1 VRILVVDDDPS
12 VQTALRILLARD
24 GYTVATAGNGVQA
37 LEIFADESFD
47 LVVLDWMM
55 PEMDG
60 LEACRR
66 MREKSAVPILMLTAR
81 SSESDKVRVLDAGAD
96 DYVTKPFGPREF
108 LARVRA
114 LVRRSETAGR
124 KVERRMVVG
133 DLAID
138 PETGQVTVGERQ
150 VAVTPTEMRLL
161 ASLAVQP
168 GQVRSPRELA
178 RDLGVIEC
186 SDRDAQEIAKVNVMR
201 LRRKIEED
209 PANPRRLVTHRGY
222 GYSLQAAQPGVVTQP

>member
-1 VRILVVDDDPS
+1 MRILVVDDDPS

-24 GYTVATAGNGVQA
+24 GYTVATAGNGKLG
-37 LEIFADESFD
+37 LEMFGEGKFD

-60 LEACRR
+60 LETCRR
-66 MREKSAVPILMLTAR
+66 LRESSGVPILMLTAR
-81 SSESDKVRVLDAGAD
+81 SAESDKVRVLDAGAD

-114 LVRRSETAGR
+114 LARRSEQVGR
-124 KVERRMVVG
+124 KVERKIVVG

-138 PETGQVTVGERQ
+138 PETGLVSIGDREVQ
-150 VAVTPTEMRLL
+150 VTPTEMRLL
-161 ASLAVQP
+161 GSLAIQA
-168 GQVRSPRELA
+168 GQVRSPRDLA
-178 RDLGVIEC
+178 RDLGVVEC

-201 LRRKIEED
+201 LRRKIEDD
-209 PANPRRLVTHRGY
+209 PANPKRLVTHRGY
-222 GYSLQAAQPGVVTQP
+222 GYSLQPA

>member
-1 VRILVVDDDPS
+1 MRILVVDDDPS

-24 GYTVATAGNGVQA
+24 GYTVATAGNGKLG
-37 LEIFADESFD
+37 LEMFGEGKFD

-60 LEACRR
+60 LETCRR
-66 MREKSAVPILMLTAR
+66 LREGSAVPILMLTAR
-81 SSESDKVRVLDAGAD
+81 SAESDKVRVLDAGAD

-114 LVRRSETAGR
+114 LVRRSEQIGR
-124 KVERRMVVG
+124 KVERKIVVG
-133 DLAID
+133 DISID
-138 PETGQVTVGERQ
+138 PETGLVTIGERQ
-150 VAVTPTEMRLL
+150 VQVTPTEMRLL
-161 ASLAVQP
+161 GSLAIQP
-168 GQVRSPRELA
+168 GQVRSPRDLA
-178 RDLGVIEC
+178 RDLGVVEC

-209 PANPRRLVTHRGY
+209 PANPKRLITHRGY
-222 GYSLQAAQPGVVTQP
+222 GYSLQPV

>member
-1 VRILVVDDDPS
+1 MRILVVDDDPS

-24 GYTVATAGNGVQA
+24 GYTVATAGNGKLA
-37 LEIFADESFD
+37 LEMFDEGKFD

-60 LEACRR
+60 LETCRR
-66 MREKSAVPILMLTAR
+66 LRETTAIPILMLTAR
-81 SSESDKVRVLDAGAD
+81 SAESDKVRVLDAGAD

-114 LVRRSETAGR
+114 LVRRSEQVGR
-124 KVERRMVVG
+124 KVERKIVVG

-138 PETGQVTVGERQ
+138 PETGLVTVGDRQ
-150 VAVTPTEMRLL
+150 VQVTPTEMRLL
-161 ASLAVQP
+161 GSLAIQA
-168 GQVRSPRELA
+168 GQVRSPRDLA
-178 RDLGVIEC
+178 RDLGVVEC

-209 PANPRRLVTHRGY
+209 PGNPRRLVTHRGY
-222 GYSLQAAQPGVVTQP
+222 GYSLQAV

>member
-1 VRILVVDDDPS
+1 MRILVVDDDPS

-24 GYTVATAGNGVQA
+24 GYAVATAGNGLQA
-37 LEIFADESFD
+37 LEAFADERFD

-66 MREKSAVPILMLTAR
+66 IRDRSAVPILMLTAR

-114 LVRRSETAGR
+114 LARRSEAAGR

-138 PETGQVTVGERQ
+138 PETGHVWVGDRK

-161 ASLAVQP
+161 SSLAVQP
-168 GQVRSPRELA
+168 GQVRSPRDLA

-222 GYSLQAAQPGVVTQP
+222 GYSLQPAQPAVAN

>member
-1 VRILVVDDDPS
+1 MRILVVDDDPS

-24 GYTVATAGNGVQA
+24 GYTVATAGNGKLG
-37 LEIFADESFD
+37 LEMFGEGKFD

-60 LEACRR
+60 LETCRR
-66 MREKSAVPILMLTAR
+66 LRESSAVPILMLTAR
-81 SSESDKVRVLDAGAD
+81 SAESDKVRVLDAGAD

-114 LVRRSETAGR
+114 LVRRSEQIGR
-124 KVERRMVVG
+124 KVERKVVVG

-138 PETGQVTVGERQ
+138 PETGLVAIGERQ
-150 VAVTPTEMRLL
+150 VQVTPTEMRLL
-161 ASLAVQP
+161 ASLAIQP
-168 GQVRSPRELA
+168 GQVRSPRDLA
-178 RDLGVIEC
+178 RDLGVVEC

-201 LRRKIEED
+201 LRRKIEDD
-209 PANPRRLVTHRGY
+209 PGSPKRLITHRGY
-222 GYSLQAAQPGVVTQP
+222 GYSLQPA

>member
-1 VRILVVDDDPS
+1 MRILVVDDDPS

-24 GYTVATAGNGVQA
+24 GYTVATAGNGKLA
-37 LEIFADESFD
+37 LEMFEEDKFD

-60 LEACRR
+60 LETCRR
-66 MREKSAVPILMLTAR
+66 LRETTPVPILMLTAR
-81 SSESDKVRVLDAGAD
+81 SAESDKVRVLDAGAD

-114 LVRRSETAGR
+114 LVRRSEQLGR
-124 KVERRMVVG
+124 KVERKIVVG

-138 PETGQVTVGERQ
+138 PETGLVTVGDRQ
-150 VAVTPTEMRLL
+150 VQVTPTEMRLL
-161 ASLAVQP
+161 GSLAIQA
-168 GQVRSPRELA
+168 GQVRSPRDLA
-178 RDLGVIEC
+178 RDLGVVEC

-201 LRRKIEED
+201 LRRKIEDD
-209 PANPRRLVTHRGY
+209 PANPKRLVTHRGY
-222 GYSLQAAQPGVVTQP
+222 GYSLQPS